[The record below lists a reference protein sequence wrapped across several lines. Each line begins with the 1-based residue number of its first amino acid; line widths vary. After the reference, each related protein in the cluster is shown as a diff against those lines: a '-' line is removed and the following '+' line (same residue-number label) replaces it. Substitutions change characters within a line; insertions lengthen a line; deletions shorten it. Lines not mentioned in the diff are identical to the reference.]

1 MLCYVLHFD
10 CARKRLSWEVYEYR
24 LWAWISC
31 RSCWTCVQIVAGSGS
46 GPAVLPSVTSQS
58 AAAPPACTCNG
69 TLAACTLPLSR
80 VHRADIRHGTG
91 SLGHRVSG
99 SFGSSCTSGAPGH
112 RVIILTRCETR
123 VFPVCEKMSEVQNVH
138 LKCWNDKSHC
148 HVSVVGLKSLDV
160 SPCNELSLLPMI
172 IKNSLA
178 WEYFFVTFGVHYRT
192 GSPGQLGLRV
202 AGFPGHWVAGSQN
215 VTQFHVW
222 LTCDTASQLAYE
234 TPKTCHNYRPHQRGR

>member
-46 GPAVLPSVTSQS
+46 GPAELPSVTSQS

-69 TLAACTLPLSR
+69 TLASTLPLSR

-123 VFPVCEKMSEVQNVH
+123 VFPVGEKMSEVQNVH

-148 HVSVVGLKSLDV
+148 QVSVVGLKSLDV
-160 SPCNELSLLPMI
+160 SPCNELLLLPMI